1 MQSGKRKLPA
11 EEEEAGEH
19 RTTNVRHDAASSSS
33 SSSLVSPPPAIS
45 EEEAALYDRQ
55 IRLWGAQAQQR
66 MRASRVLLC
75 NLRGLLVEVAKNI
88 VLAGVGSVTLLD
100 AATVSE
106 ADLSAQFFLGE
117 ADIGKNRGEAC
128 LEKIKALNP
137 KVEVRCEAVDL
148 DSKTEEELCSYNVI
162 CLSNCSLSS
171 MLRVDKICRKH
182 KIPLFITDS
191 FGYQAFIFSDLD
203 RYVYIE
209 EETDEEKKYR
219 KKQNKNNNNNTEPK
233 KQRAMHTKEISSPSL
248 EDVFSTKVNWADS
261 TLQRTPKLFFTLPI
275 LSQWSEEN
283 GGRYPTSKEEEES
296 LLKFAHE
303 MLSARNVPSSF
314 LSDEFIR
321 TTAKTAMAELSPVCA
336 IVGGILGQQ
345 VINVLSGKDEPLHN
359 FFFYDVQR
367 GVGLVEKIGP
377 TSSSSSSSSPNNE
390 QQSLV
395 IEL

>member
-1 MQSGKRKLPA
+1 MQSRKRKQPA
-11 EEEEAGEH
+11 EEEEAEGR

-33 SSSLVSPPPAIS
+33 SSLASPPPAIS

-148 DSKTEEELCSYNVI
+148 DSMTEEVLCSYNVI

-209 EETDEEKKYR
+209 EETDEEKKNR
-219 KKQNKNNNNNTEPK
+219 KKQNKNNNNTEPK
-233 KQRAMHTKEISSPSL
+233 KQRAVHTKEISSPSL

-261 TLQRTPKLFFTLPI
+261 TLQRTPKLFFALPI
-275 LSQWSEEN
+275 LSRWSEEN
-283 GGRYPTSKEEEES
+283 GGHYPTSKEEEES
-296 LLKFAHE
+296 LLNFAHE
-303 MLSARNVPSSF
+303 MLSARNVSSSF
-314 LSDEFIR
+314 LPDEFIR

-377 TSSSSSSSSPNNE
+377 TSSSSSQNNNE